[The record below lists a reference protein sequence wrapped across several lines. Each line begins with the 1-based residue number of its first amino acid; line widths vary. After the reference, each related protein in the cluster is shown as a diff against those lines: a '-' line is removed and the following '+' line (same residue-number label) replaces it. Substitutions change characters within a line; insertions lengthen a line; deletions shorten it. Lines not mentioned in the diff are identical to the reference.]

1 MDLNISSEDSF
12 CFHLPHP
19 FFDDA
24 SERYITNLITAIIN
38 IISAPFAFIS
48 NMLIFVAIFDFHRL
62 QTPSN
67 LLLATLALSDAFV
80 GLTVQPGYITYR
92 LMENQHRSVP
102 CFARLI
108 YSSAFYVCFG
118 VSFMTLTAVS
128 YERFVAVRLRVRY
141 NAMFSTKRVLK
152 YALGIWTVNIFLT
165 AMEWAKIDKAMR
177 GIHLTLWFL
186 CLLFSTATQIGV
198 LIAIRRHHRR
208 VKNQLQVDEKLQTR
222 REVKLAKKILTVVVI
237 YFILYFPVLFVT
249 FYHQILGQNIQ
260 TYNHYS
266 WTETLAFL
274 NSCSNPFICCWKKR
288 EIFRRVK
295 YLLKKLIR

>member
-1 MDLNISSEDSF
+1 
-12 CFHLPHP
+12 
-19 FFDDA
+19 
-24 SERYITNLITAIIN
+24 
-38 IISAPFAFIS
+38 
-48 NMLIFVAIFDFHRL
+48 
-62 QTPSN
+62 
-67 LLLATLALSDAFV
+67 
-80 GLTVQPGYITYR
+80 
-92 LMENQHRSVP
+92 
-102 CFARLI
+102 
-108 YSSAFYVCFG
+108 
-118 VSFMTLTAVS
+118 
-128 YERFVAVRLRVRY
+128 
-141 NAMFSTKRVLK
+141 
-152 YALGIWTVNIFLT
+152 
-165 AMEWAKIDKAMR
+165 MEWAKIDKAMR

-198 LIAIRRHHRR
+198 FIAIRRHHRR

-222 REVKLAKKILTVVVI
+222 REVKLAKKILTEVVI
-237 YFILYFPVLFVT
+237 YFILNFPVLFVT